1 MIMSNIHLVLQG
13 KGGVGKSYI
22 ASIITQHQISKGK
35 EVTCI
40 DTDPVNKT
48 FSQYEALNVE
58 RLELIKDN
66 KIDERCFD
74 QLITKLM
81 DDNNFVIDNG
91 AASFIPLSNYFIENS
106 VIDVLNETEKKI
118 YIHTVIT
125 GGQGAID
132 TLNGLQTLA
141 ERFGN
146 QARLVCWL
154 NQFFGPIEYD
164 GKSFEQMKVY
174 ELNKEKIEGVITIT
188 QRTRETFGYDVNE
201 MLQNKLTFD
210 EAIQSENFHLMAKQ
224 RLKIVQR
231 ELWQQLDPILG

>member
-22 ASIITQHQISKGK
+22 ASIIAQHQISKGK

-48 FSQYEALNVE
+48 FSQYEAFNVE

-106 VIDVLNETEKKI
+106 VMDVLNETEKKI

-154 NQFFGPIEYD
+154 NQFFG
-164 GKSFEQMKVY
+164 
-174 ELNKEKIEGVITIT
+174 
-188 QRTRETFGYDVNE
+188 
-201 MLQNKLTFD
+201 
-210 EAIQSENFHLMAKQ
+210 
-224 RLKIVQR
+224 
-231 ELWQQLDPILG
+231 